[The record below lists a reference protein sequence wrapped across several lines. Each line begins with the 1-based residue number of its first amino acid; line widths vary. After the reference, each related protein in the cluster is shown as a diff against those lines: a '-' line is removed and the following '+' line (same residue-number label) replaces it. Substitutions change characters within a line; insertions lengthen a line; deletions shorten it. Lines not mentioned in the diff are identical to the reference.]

1 MTYGYCQKCGQPGL
15 GSGVCSTCGTIIT
28 YMNMMNSM
36 HNTMADTFGNVS
48 LLGPPQQNGSVP
60 AATIRNY
67 DERNRGL
74 YFLPITLPLY
84 IGMVWYIYR
93 LYKRGGIPSI
103 AEDRSCS
110 WGSYSYYQEDTG
122 SCKDNITGDLYAQ
135 RKVDCIAIRSIVLL
149 AFMSVFFYAGTFYGY
164 MFFKPGQP
172 TLGSSSSMN

>member
-1 MTYGYCQKCGQPGL
+1 
-15 GSGVCSTCGTIIT
+15 
-28 YMNMMNSM
+28 MMNSM

-48 LLGPPQQNGSVP
+48 LLGPPQQNGSGGGINWKEKRGNMCLSFCLLFFFMIVFLVP